1 MRFMLLTPGTG
12 HFLCG
17 SCLRDNT
24 LGIALRELGHEA
36 DVVPLYLPHVL
47 EELTGEEPVHM
58 GGINMYLQQKSRL
71 AGKLPRFVMDLLDRP
86 GLLRWVSR
94 RRQFTNAG
102 LLGEMTLSMLSGE
115 SGQQRVE
122 IDKLVAWARSVSPGP
137 DVIVL
142 SNLLLSGIARG
153 LKNALQVPIITTM
166 QGESPFLDTLP
177 APFAEQSW
185 AELRRRVADTDAFV
199 AVSNW
204 YGDSM
209 QERLDIPSDKMHVI
223 YNGLDPSD
231 FTATP
236 PLLAQRQPPTIG
248 FLARLCA
255 DKGVDL
261 LVDAFLRLKARNTV
275 AGLRL
280 CLAGAQLAED
290 VVLMNEL
297 QARLRGQGV
306 AEDVEVHANVSREE
320 KLALLRK
327 FSVLSVPATYGE
339 SFGLYLLEAMG
350 AGVPV
355 VQPDHA
361 AFPEI
366 LEATGGGDLCAPNDA
381 VALAESLERL
391 LLDGER
397 AQRLADVGRQA
408 VLVRFPAERMAREFA
423 DVGIMLTRSQRS

>member
-12 HFLCG
+12 HFYCG

-24 LGIALRELGHEA
+24 LGNALREIGHEV
-36 DVVPLYLPHVL
+36 DMVPLYLPHVL
-47 EELTGEEPVHM
+47 EGSTSAGPVQM

-71 AGKLPRFVMDLLDRP
+71 AGKLPRFVTRLLDRP

-94 RRQFTNAG
+94 RRSLTDAK
-102 LLGEMTLSMLSGE
+102 LLGAMTLSMLSGE
-115 SGQQRVE
+115 SGHQRVE
-122 IDKLVAWARSVSPGP
+122 LDKLVAWANSVSPGP

-142 SNLLLSGIARG
+142 SNMLLSGIARG
-153 LKNALQVPIITTM
+153 LGDALQVPVISTM
-166 QGESPFLDTLP
+166 QGESPFLDALP
-177 APFAEQSW
+177 TPFSEQAW
-185 AELRRRVADTDAFV
+185 AELRRRVVDIDAFV
-199 AVSNW
+199 AVSSW
-204 YGDSM
+204 YGDLM
-209 QERLDIPSDKMHVI
+209 QKQLAVPSEKMHVI
-223 YNGLDPSD
+223 YNGLDPAD

-236 PLLAQRQPPTIG
+236 PLLAQRQPATIG
-248 FLARLCA
+248 YLARLCS

-261 LVDAFLRLKARNTV
+261 LVDAFIRLKARDTV
-275 AGLRL
+275 PGLRL
-280 CLAGAQLAED
+280 CLAGVQLAED
-290 VVLMNEL
+290 IALMNEL
-297 QARLRGQGV
+297 RARLQEQGV
-306 AEDVEVHANVSREE
+306 ADDVEVHANVSREE
-320 KLALLRK
+320 KLTLLHK
-327 FSVLSVPATYGE
+327 FSVLSVPATYAE

-381 VALAESLERL
+381 SALAESLERL